1 MASKSALRVMIFL
14 GSGREGRMGE
24 RVAQLVR
31 KKLEEKKV
39 EVSFIDPHTLSLPIV
54 TQPIQMMKDQSLASD
69 SLKKFNE
76 EIIRSDAYFLISAE
90 YNGTIC
96 PGLSNCFDYFPP
108 SSYKHKPFAIS
119 TYSMGSFGG
128 VIAGS
133 TLRHCISVLGG
144 FPVPGSLVFPEVHKA
159 VSEDGVGNERVEK
172 RTEQMVDSLL
182 WYTEAI
188 KKHKETNPPPQ

>member
-1 MASKSALRVMIFL
+1 
-14 GSGREGRMGE
+14 MGE
-24 RVAQLVR
+24 RVARLVR

-39 EVSFIDPHTLSLPIV
+39 DICFIDPHTLSLPIL
-54 TQPIQMMKDQSLASD
+54 TQPIQMMKDPSLASD

-76 EIIRSDAYFLISAE
+76 EIIQSDAYVLISAE
-90 YNGTIC
+90 YNGAIC
-96 PGLSNCFDYFPP
+96 PGLTNCIDYFPP
-108 SSYKHKPFAIS
+108 SSYKHKPFSIT

-133 TLRHCISVLGG
+133 TLRQTISVLGG
-144 FPVPGSLVFPEVHKA
+144 FPIPGSLVIPDVSKA

-172 RTEQMVDSLL
+172 RAEQMVDTLL

-188 KKHKETNPPPQ
+188 KKHKETNPPPN

>member
-1 MASKSALRVMIFL
+1 
-14 GSGREGRMGE
+14 MGE

-39 EVSFIDPHTLSLPIV
+39 NITFIDPLTLSLPIV

-76 EIIRSDAYFLISAE
+76 EIIQSDAYILISAE
-90 YNGTIC
+90 YNGAVC
-96 PGLSNCFDYFPP
+96 PGLTNCIDYFPP
-108 SSYKHKPFAIS
+108 SSYKHKPFAIT
-119 TYSMGSFGG
+119 TYSLGSFGG

-133 TLRHCISVLGG
+133 TLRHSISVLGG
-144 FPVPGSLVFPEVHKA
+144 FPIPGSLVIPEVNKA

-172 RTEQMVDSLL
+172 RAEQMVDTLL

-188 KKHKETNPPPQ
+188 KKHKETTPPP